1 MGTWLVR
8 KIRDPLVA
16 ELRQGANPDGLA
28 KSIAT
33 GATIAVLPLLG
44 ITTLLC
50 LLAGKVFRLNHI
62 ALQIANYLLYPAQFA
77 LLVPFIR
84 LGEWIVGAEKMPVN
98 PMTLISEFSAAP
110 GDFMVKFAMA
120 GVHGVLAWSVTAP
133 LCGWILWQALRPTFR
148 RLAEFTHKP

>member
-1 MGTWLVR
+1 MGAWLIR

-16 ELRQGANPDGLA
+16 ELRQGATPDGLA
-28 KSIAT
+28 ASIAT

-44 ITTLLC
+44 VTTFLC

-62 ALQIANYLLYPAQFA
+62 ALQIANHLLYPLQFA

-98 PMTLISEFSAAP
+98 PMTLLSEFSAAP
-110 GDFMVKFAMA
+110 GDFMAKFAMA
-120 GVHGVLAWSVTAP
+120 GVHGALAWILTAP
-133 LCGWILWQALRPTFR
+133 LCGWILWQILRPIFR
-148 RLAEFTHKP
+148 RLSEFTNKP